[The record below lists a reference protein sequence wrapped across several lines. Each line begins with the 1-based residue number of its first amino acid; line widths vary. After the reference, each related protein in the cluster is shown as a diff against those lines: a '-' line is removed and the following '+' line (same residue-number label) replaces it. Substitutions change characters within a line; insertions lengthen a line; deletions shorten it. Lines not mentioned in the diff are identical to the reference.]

1 MGGGTGALV
10 NGVNCDK
17 FPSELLRLDYRESS
31 KRHKIDTG
39 LLNKS
44 VINCKNRD
52 SSVTA
57 R

>member
-1 MGGGTGALV
+1 MGGGAGALV
-10 NGVNCDK
+10 NRVNCDK
-17 FPSELLRLDYRESS
+17 FPRELLRLDYRESS